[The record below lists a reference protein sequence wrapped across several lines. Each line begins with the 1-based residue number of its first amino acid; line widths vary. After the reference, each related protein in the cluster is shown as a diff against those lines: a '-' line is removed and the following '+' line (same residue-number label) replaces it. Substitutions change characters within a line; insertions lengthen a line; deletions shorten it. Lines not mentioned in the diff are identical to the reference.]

1 MNSRAI
7 LRYSFLAA
15 TFALGILV
23 GCAPPPPPPVTA
35 KPVELKEVT
44 IAELETEI
52 ASYKGKVVLIDV
64 WFLGCRP
71 CKEKMPQFVELHR
84 ELGPEGLV
92 CMTLDV
98 YEEELKSKDKVLDF
112 LKQKGADTLNFIVR
126 DEVAKRD
133 VWQRKYDADAT
144 PAYVAFDRSGKN
156 VRPPEPS
163 DKASMTRFL
172 KKLLDEK

>member
-7 LRYSFLAA
+7 LRYSYFAA
-15 TFALGILV
+15 AFALGILI
-23 GCAPPPPPPVTA
+23 GCVPPPPPPATA

-44 IAELETEI
+44 IAGLETEI
-52 ASYKGKVVLIDV
+52 ASHKGKVVLIDV
-64 WFLGCRP
+64 WFLGCGP
-71 CKEKMPQFVELHR
+71 CVKKMPQFVELHR

-92 CMTLDV
+92 AMTLDV
-98 YEEELKSKDKVLDF
+98 YEEELKSQDKVLDF

-126 DEVAKRD
+126 DEVSKRD

-144 PAYVAFDRSGKN
+144 PTYVAFDRKGEY